1 MLAYDQRDNLSF
13 NQADQGS
20 IIIII
25 PHAKTSFCKPH
36 VLDPEKIYIKKA
48 TPFFIVENAGI
59 EAMKLQFSNR
69 D

>member
-25 PHAKTSFCKPH
+25 LHAKASFCKPH
-36 VLDPEKIYIKKA
+36 VLDPEKNIH
-48 TPFFIVENAGI
+48 
-59 EAMKLQFSNR
+59 
-69 D
+69 